1 MIEVIDPNS
10 QEMRDFYDK
19 KFYFSYSGLNKLLFS
34 PKAFY
39 KHYILDDREERTDA
53 HLVEG
58 SLLHCLLLEPEKFDE
73 KFIISPSKL
82 PTGNNLDIV
91 NKTFQVYS
99 EQDDDTL
106 NLSDFSQQILSILV
120 SINLHQS
127 LKTDEQR
134 LEKIL
139 TPENIDYFDFLKA
152 RGNRAII
159 DSAIK
164 IKADE
169 SIEYLKA
176 DEQVMNLMC
185 LNSPSTFNELELK
198 MDMQGVS
205 FGLKGIVDNVVIDK
219 ESETIFVN
227 DLKTISKPLLKFKDT
242 LEFYRY
248 DLQAAIYYTLA
259 RQYVKEQFPELT
271 NFKVVFTFIVIDS
284 FNLVY
289 PYQVSQS
296 TMKDWIKNLSDAL
309 RAARFHY
316 DNKQYGLPYEL
327 ASYNL
332 TL

>member
-73 KFIISPSKL
+73 KFIMSPSKL

-99 EQDDDTL
+99 EQDDETL
-106 NLSDFSQQILSILV
+106 TLSDFSQQILSILV

-227 DLKTISKPLLKFKDT
+227 DLKTTSKPLLKFKDT

-327 ASYNL
+327 ASYSL

>member
-1 MIEVIDPNS
+1 MIEVIDSNS

-39 KHYILDDREERTDA
+39 KHYILDDREEKTDA

-58 SLLHCLLLEPEKFDE
+58 SLLHCLLLEPEKYDE
-73 KFIISPSKL
+73 KFIMSPSKL
-82 PTGNNLDIV
+82 PKGNNLDIV
-91 NKTFQVYS
+91 LKTFQVYS
-99 EQDDDTL
+99 EQDDETL
-106 NLSDFSQQILSILV
+106 NLSDFSQEILSILV

-134 LEKIL
+134 LKKVL
-139 TPENIDYFDFLKA
+139 TQENKDYFDFLKA
-152 RGNRAII
+152 KGSRAII
-159 DSAIK
+159 DSATK
-164 IKADE
+164 IKAEE

-185 LNSPSTFNELELK
+185 LNSPNTYNELKLK

-205 FGLKGIVDNVVIDK
+205 FGLKGIVDNIVIDK
-219 ESETIFVN
+219 ESKTIFVN
-227 DLKTISKPLLKFKDT
+227 DLKTTSKPLLKFKDT

-259 RQYVKEQFPELT
+259 RHYVKEQFPELN

-284 FNLVY
+284 FNLIY

-296 TMKDWIKNLSDAL
+296 TMKDWLRNLSNAL
-309 RAARFHY
+309 TAARFHY

-327 ASYNL
+327 ASYSL

>member
-73 KFIISPSKL
+73 KFIMSPSKL

-99 EQDDDTL
+99 EQDDETL
-106 NLSDFSQQILSILV
+106 TLSDFSQQILSILV

-227 DLKTISKPLLKFKDT
+227 DLKTTSKPLLKFKDT

-259 RQYVKEQFPELT
+259 RRYVKEQFPELT

-327 ASYNL
+327 ASYSL